1 MRAGLVATLGLT
13 FSLTLAR
20 GIGAF
25 GARLVRRY
33 LASPSHILTARVAGH
48 CALLFPT
55 RLNAKKMSSEVDA
68 AAAAASTDP
77 AINPNAPT
85 FFDKIVSKE
94 IPAAIIHE
102 DELCLAFRDINPQG
116 PVHFLVI
123 PKNKDGLNKLS
134 SAEPRHK
141 ELLGHLLY
149 TAAEVARKEG
159 LAEGFRTVINDG
171 VNGAQSV
178 YHLHVHVIGGRQ
190 MAWPPG

>member
-1 MRAGLVATLGLT
+1 
-13 FSLTLAR
+13 
-20 GIGAF
+20 
-25 GARLVRRY
+25 
-33 LASPSHILTARVAGH
+33 
-48 CALLFPT
+48 
-55 RLNAKKMSSEVDA
+55 MSSEVDA

-77 AINPNAPT
+77 AVNPNAAT
-85 FFDKIVSKE
+85 FFDKIVDKS
-94 IPAAIIHE
+94 IPANIIHE
-102 DELCLAFRDINPQG
+102 DEVCLAFRDINPQG

-134 SAEPRHK
+134 SAAPRHK

-159 LAEGFRTVINDG
+159 LQDGFRTVINDG

-178 YHLHVHVIGGRQ
+178 YHLHIHVIGGRQ

>member
-1 MRAGLVATLGLT
+1 MRPLALFLAATNLAAQ
-13 FSLTLAR
+13 SAR
-20 GIGAF
+20 GLRVPTATTRSLVSSSRLQIQDFGIGQDNYR
-25 GARLVRRY
+25 GGCSRL
-33 LASPSHILTARVAGH
+33 
-48 CALLFPT
+48 F
-55 RLNAKKMSSEVDA
+55 MSSEVDA

-77 AINPNAPT
+77 AVNPNAAT
-85 FFDKIVSKE
+85 FFDKIVDKS
-94 IPAAIIHE
+94 IPAIIIYE

-134 SAEPRHK
+134 SAAPRHK

-159 LAEGFRTVINDG
+159 LQDGFRTVINDG

-178 YHLHVHVIGGRQ
+178 YHLHIHVIGGRQ

>member
-1 MRAGLVATLGLT
+1 MT
-13 FSLTLAR
+13 F
-20 GIGAF
+20 
-25 GARLVRRY
+25 RRNM
-33 LASPSHILTARVAGH
+33 A
-48 CALLFPT
+48 
-55 RLNAKKMSSEVDA
+55 NEVDLA
-68 AAAAASTDP
+68 AIAASTDP
-77 AINPNAPT
+77 AINPNAPS

-94 IPAAIIHE
+94 IPATIIHE

-159 LAEGFRTVINDG
+159 LQEGFRTVINDG
-171 VNGAQSV
+171 KNGAQSV
-178 YHLHVHVIGGRQ
+178 YHIHIHVIGGRQ
-190 MAWPPG
+190 LAWPPG